1 MNILSTENGD
11 QYFIKE
17 GDDGEQLLTIDGEEG
32 VVTSDDQSGQVVAQ
46 LVEAGEPAPG
56 GQYFLNNCFFT
67 LAGCVLGV
75 FQRSCDSRN
84 RLVCQLLLLW
94 MFIYYSG
101 IGEYIIY
108 VGKILF

>member
-1 MNILSTENGD
+1 MNRAVKLKNGFVQVNILSTENGD

-56 GQYFLNNCFFT
+56 GQYFLNNHASPFAVE
-67 LAGCVLGV
+67 LQIYWVLFNKAV
-75 FQRSCDSRN
+75 I
-84 RLVCQLLLLW
+84 LL
-94 MFIYYSG
+94 
-101 IGEYIIY
+101 
-108 VGKILF
+108 

>member
-1 MNILSTENGD
+1 MQVNILSTENGD

-56 GQYFLNNCFFT
+56 GQYFSNNHTFT
-67 LAGCVLGV
+67 LSGWLTEFLCV
-75 FQRSCDSRN
+75 FQQICDSP
-84 RLVCQLLLLW
+84 L
-94 MFIYYSG
+94 
-101 IGEYIIY
+101 E
-108 VGKILF
+108 

>member
-56 GQYFLNNCFFT
+56 GQYFLNNCTFT
-67 LAGCVLGV
+67 LPGCVLGV
-75 FQRSCDSRN
+75 FN
-84 RLVCQLLLLW
+84 KVEILVIVWFVNYCCYECLS
-94 MFIYYSG
+94 M
-101 IGEYIIY
+101 
-108 VGKILF
+108 VA

>member
-1 MNILSTENGD
+1 MNRAVKKNNFFLQVNILSTENGD

-67 LAGCVLGV
+67 LPGCVLGV

-84 RLVCQLLLLW
+84 RLVCQFLLL
-94 MFIYYSG
+94 
-101 IGEYIIY
+101 
-108 VGKILF
+108 